1 MDQMDQMDQMDLK
14 SKKTPA
20 SPQTKYA
27 AFLEKGWGVG
37 RGKTSFLVK
46 RGFSPPHNAI
56 SFYRKATL
64 LSSAPGVAE
73 LGKSSRIKGIA
84 DLFCKIKIV
93 MQIVN

>member
-46 RGFSPPHNAI
+46 RGFSPPHKTI
-56 SFYRKATL
+56 SPYREQRCCRRQ
-64 LSSAPGVAE
+64 SAMT
-73 LGKSSRIKGIA
+73 R
-84 DLFCKIKIV
+84 
-93 MQIVN
+93 